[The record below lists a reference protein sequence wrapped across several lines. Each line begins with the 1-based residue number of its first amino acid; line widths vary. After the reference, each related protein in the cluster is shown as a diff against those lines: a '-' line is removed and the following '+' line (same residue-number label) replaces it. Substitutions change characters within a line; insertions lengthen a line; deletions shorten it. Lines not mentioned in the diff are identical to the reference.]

1 MVVSLTVTL
10 KVLYFALTFCHYRS
24 DQIRSDQI
32 RSDQIRSD
40 QYYIVVVNEREFK
53 EAYKI
58 SIGRLSFNDP
68 PRCLLHP
75 ILASTRDS

>member
-24 DQIRSDQI
+24 DQIRSVD
-32 RSDQIRSD
+32 
-40 QYYIVVVNEREFK
+40 YIVVVNEREGK